1 MRLMLALKM
10 KPCVGLSLSCT
21 RNRSCTILSGLPAQ
35 LREGKHI
42 LLHAIIFILVGM
54 SIPLSAKEGVKV
66 GDMAPPLSCDEWIK
80 GDTVKTFC
88 AGSVYLIEFWG
99 TWCGPCIKNIPRLS
113 KLQQQYAK
121 GGLTVLG
128 VASHEFKPRE
138 TLMQF
143 MEERGASMKY
153 RVAYDPDQ
161 SMERDWDTGGKEG
174 ATFRMPICFVVDKG
188 GRIKFVG
195 HPEDASLESA
205 IKRALDEKQ

>member
-1 MRLMLALKM
+1 
-10 KPCVGLSLSCT
+10 
-21 RNRSCTILSGLPAQ
+21 
-35 LREGKHI
+35 
-42 LLHAIIFILVGM
+42 LHAIVVFIIIGM

-66 GDMAPPLSCDEWIK
+66 GDMAPPLSYDKWVK
-80 GDTVKTFC
+80 GDTVKTFS
-88 AGSVYLIEFWG
+88 AGSVYLVEFWG

-113 KLQQQYAK
+113 KLQQQYAQ
-121 GGLTVLG
+121 GGLTVIG
-128 VASHEFKPRE
+128 VASHEFKPRG

-143 MEERGASMKY
+143 MEEHGASMEY
-153 RVAYDPDQ
+153 RVAYDTDQ

-195 HPEDASLESA
+195 HPEDASLESV